1 MTENLAHPQFSK
13 GLSGYK
19 VEEVDSYIDKVLDT
33 IKDLK
38 DQNEVLEEK
47 IGVLAE
53 SLQKYREDE
62 DSLREA
68 LLGAQ
73 KMGDSIV
80 KNANNKAEI
89 TMREASVKAAHIVEE
104 ARKKVEDEKDEQE
117 AGRILDNLLARQDE
131 ALQLAAA
138 VQTQLAQA
146 ETAAQDVRRS
156 EDDVA
161 DVRNR
166 MERLREEQRALN
178 GPAREVLESQTT
190 ALRQLRALSSTLATE
205 QERLA
210 ELEGRLISE
219 TPARSIKNLPLLL
232 LGAALF
238 LAGAGTLL
246 AAWRLG
252 VTSLPLTQGLEM
264 PVNLWSGYLILF
276 CGVGF
281 LAAGLPHDG
290 PERRRRK
297 NEFAHLQ
304 SRRDACAAHVAE
316 LKEQARADAIAN
328 GIRKENPNAN
338 IVYIKGDQ
346 FTNELIAAIQNGKNI
361 EFRSKYREADLFL
374 IDDVQFIAGKEST
387 QEEFFH
393 TFNKLYEEHKQIVMT
408 SDRKPSDM
416 LTLED
421 RLKTRFEWGLLA
433 DIQPPDYET
442 RMAILKNKAKNLGL
456 NLSDDVCNYIAINVT
471 NNVRQ
476 IEGTVK
482 KILAYR
488 DLNNMPLDLPNISR
502 AIDDMFKSEGNAL
515 PTPSLIISQVCKF
528 YSIDEVLLRGTQKNK
543 GTAEARQIAM
553 YLIRKLTN
561 LSLPDIGKEF
571 ARDHSTVLYA
581 IRKVEVALKNGDTT
595 MQNNIRDITANI
607 NSCL

>member
-1 MTENLAHPQFSK
+1 MYSSAYVWAKVLSHMEERLGAVTVSAWFDDAEVVELNENNLILYSPSDFRREIIRRRCTDYIQDALKEVFNSDAKLMVFGDEELNTFKQKGKSVSSMDFNPQFTFDNFVVGPSNRFAHSAAIAVSK
-13 GLSGYK
+13 
-19 VEEVDSYIDKVLDT
+19 
-33 IKDLK
+33 
-38 DQNEVLEEK
+38 
-47 IGVLAE
+47 
-53 SLQKYREDE
+53 
-62 DSLREA
+62 
-68 LLGAQ
+68 
-73 KMGDSIV
+73 
-80 KNANNKAEI
+80 
-89 TMREASVKAAHIVEE
+89 
-104 ARKKVEDEKDEQE
+104 
-117 AGRILDNLLARQDE
+117 
-131 ALQLAAA
+131 
-138 VQTQLAQA
+138 
-146 ETAAQDVRRS
+146 
-156 EDDVA
+156 
-161 DVRNR
+161 
-166 MERLREEQRALN
+166 
-178 GPAREVLESQTT
+178 
-190 ALRQLRALSSTLATE
+190 
-205 QERLA
+205 
-210 ELEGRLISE
+210 
-219 TPARSIKNLPLLL
+219 TPGQVYNP
-232 LGAALF
+232 LF
-238 LAGAGTLL
+238 LYG
-246 AAWRLG
+246 
-252 VTSLPLTQGLEM
+252 P
-264 PVNLWSGYLILF
+264 P
-276 CGVGF
+276 GVG
-281 LAAGLPHDG
+281 
-290 PERRRRK
+290 K
-297 NEFAHLQ
+297 THL
-304 SRRDACAAHVAE
+304 
-316 LKEQARADAIAN
+316 LYAIAN

-581 IRKVEVALKNGDTT
+581 IRKVEVVLKNGDTT

>member
-1 MTENLAHPQFSK
+1 MYSSAYVWAKVLSHMEERLGAVTVSAWFDDAEVVELNENNLILYSPSDFRREIIRRRCTDYIQDALKEVFNSDAKLMVFGDEELNTFKQKGKSVSSMDFNPQFTFDNFVVGPSNRFAHSAAIAVSK
-13 GLSGYK
+13 
-19 VEEVDSYIDKVLDT
+19 
-33 IKDLK
+33 
-38 DQNEVLEEK
+38 
-47 IGVLAE
+47 
-53 SLQKYREDE
+53 
-62 DSLREA
+62 
-68 LLGAQ
+68 
-73 KMGDSIV
+73 
-80 KNANNKAEI
+80 
-89 TMREASVKAAHIVEE
+89 
-104 ARKKVEDEKDEQE
+104 
-117 AGRILDNLLARQDE
+117 
-131 ALQLAAA
+131 
-138 VQTQLAQA
+138 
-146 ETAAQDVRRS
+146 
-156 EDDVA
+156 
-161 DVRNR
+161 
-166 MERLREEQRALN
+166 
-178 GPAREVLESQTT
+178 
-190 ALRQLRALSSTLATE
+190 
-205 QERLA
+205 
-210 ELEGRLISE
+210 
-219 TPARSIKNLPLLL
+219 TPGQVYNP
-232 LGAALF
+232 LF
-238 LAGAGTLL
+238 LYG
-246 AAWRLG
+246 
-252 VTSLPLTQGLEM
+252 P
-264 PVNLWSGYLILF
+264 P
-276 CGVGF
+276 GVG
-281 LAAGLPHDG
+281 
-290 PERRRRK
+290 K
-297 NEFAHLQ
+297 THL
-304 SRRDACAAHVAE
+304 
-316 LKEQARADAIAN
+316 LYAIAN

-393 TFNKLYEEHKQIVMT
+393 TFNTLYEEHKQIVMT

>member
-1 MTENLAHPQFSK
+1 MYSSAYVWAKVLSHMEERLGAVTVSAWFDDAEVVELNENNLILYSPSDFRREIIRRRCTDYIQDALKEVFNSDAKLMVFGDEELDAFKQKGKSVSSMDFNPQFTFDNFVVGPSNRFAHSAAIAVSK
-13 GLSGYK
+13 
-19 VEEVDSYIDKVLDT
+19 
-33 IKDLK
+33 
-38 DQNEVLEEK
+38 
-47 IGVLAE
+47 
-53 SLQKYREDE
+53 
-62 DSLREA
+62 
-68 LLGAQ
+68 
-73 KMGDSIV
+73 
-80 KNANNKAEI
+80 
-89 TMREASVKAAHIVEE
+89 
-104 ARKKVEDEKDEQE
+104 
-117 AGRILDNLLARQDE
+117 
-131 ALQLAAA
+131 
-138 VQTQLAQA
+138 
-146 ETAAQDVRRS
+146 
-156 EDDVA
+156 
-161 DVRNR
+161 
-166 MERLREEQRALN
+166 
-178 GPAREVLESQTT
+178 
-190 ALRQLRALSSTLATE
+190 
-205 QERLA
+205 
-210 ELEGRLISE
+210 
-219 TPARSIKNLPLLL
+219 TPGQVYNP
-232 LGAALF
+232 LF
-238 LAGAGTLL
+238 LYG
-246 AAWRLG
+246 
-252 VTSLPLTQGLEM
+252 P
-264 PVNLWSGYLILF
+264 P
-276 CGVGF
+276 GVG
-281 LAAGLPHDG
+281 
-290 PERRRRK
+290 K
-297 NEFAHLQ
+297 THL
-304 SRRDACAAHVAE
+304 
-316 LKEQARADAIAN
+316 LYAIAN

-488 DLNNMPLDLPNISR
+488 DLDNMPLDLPNISR

>member
-1 MTENLAHPQFSK
+1 MYSSAYVWAKVLSHMEERLGAVTVSAWFDDAEVVELNENNLILYSPSDFRREIIRRRCTDYIQDALKEVFNSDAKLMVFGDEELDTFKQKGKSVSSMDFNPQFTFDNFVVGPSNRFAHSAAIAVSK
-13 GLSGYK
+13 
-19 VEEVDSYIDKVLDT
+19 
-33 IKDLK
+33 
-38 DQNEVLEEK
+38 
-47 IGVLAE
+47 
-53 SLQKYREDE
+53 
-62 DSLREA
+62 
-68 LLGAQ
+68 
-73 KMGDSIV
+73 
-80 KNANNKAEI
+80 
-89 TMREASVKAAHIVEE
+89 
-104 ARKKVEDEKDEQE
+104 
-117 AGRILDNLLARQDE
+117 
-131 ALQLAAA
+131 
-138 VQTQLAQA
+138 
-146 ETAAQDVRRS
+146 
-156 EDDVA
+156 
-161 DVRNR
+161 
-166 MERLREEQRALN
+166 
-178 GPAREVLESQTT
+178 
-190 ALRQLRALSSTLATE
+190 
-205 QERLA
+205 
-210 ELEGRLISE
+210 
-219 TPARSIKNLPLLL
+219 TPGQVYNP
-232 LGAALF
+232 LF
-238 LAGAGTLL
+238 LYG
-246 AAWRLG
+246 
-252 VTSLPLTQGLEM
+252 P
-264 PVNLWSGYLILF
+264 P
-276 CGVGF
+276 GVG
-281 LAAGLPHDG
+281 
-290 PERRRRK
+290 K
-297 NEFAHLQ
+297 THL
-304 SRRDACAAHVAE
+304 
-316 LKEQARADAIAN
+316 LYAIAN

-408 SDRKPSDM
+408 SDRKPTDM

>member
-1 MTENLAHPQFSK
+1 MISSAYVWAKILSYMEDRLTAVTVSAWLDDAEVVELNEEHLILYSPSEFRRELIVRRCTDYIHDALKEIFHSDAKLVVFGDEELNAFRQKGKPSSSMDFNPQFTFDNFVVGPSNRFAHSAAIAVSK
-13 GLSGYK
+13 
-19 VEEVDSYIDKVLDT
+19 
-33 IKDLK
+33 
-38 DQNEVLEEK
+38 
-47 IGVLAE
+47 
-53 SLQKYREDE
+53 
-62 DSLREA
+62 
-68 LLGAQ
+68 
-73 KMGDSIV
+73 
-80 KNANNKAEI
+80 
-89 TMREASVKAAHIVEE
+89 
-104 ARKKVEDEKDEQE
+104 
-117 AGRILDNLLARQDE
+117 
-131 ALQLAAA
+131 
-138 VQTQLAQA
+138 
-146 ETAAQDVRRS
+146 
-156 EDDVA
+156 
-161 DVRNR
+161 
-166 MERLREEQRALN
+166 
-178 GPAREVLESQTT
+178 
-190 ALRQLRALSSTLATE
+190 
-205 QERLA
+205 
-210 ELEGRLISE
+210 
-219 TPARSIKNLPLLL
+219 TPGQVYNP
-232 LGAALF
+232 LF
-238 LAGAGTLL
+238 LYG
-246 AAWRLG
+246 
-252 VTSLPLTQGLEM
+252 P
-264 PVNLWSGYLILF
+264 P
-276 CGVGF
+276 GVG
-281 LAAGLPHDG
+281 
-290 PERRRRK
+290 K
-297 NEFAHLQ
+297 THL
-304 SRRDACAAHVAE
+304 
-316 LKEQARADAIAN
+316 LYAIAN
-328 GIRKENPNAN
+328 GIRKHNPEAN

-346 FTNELIAAIQNGKNI
+346 STNELIDAIKNGKNI

-442 RMAILKNKAKNLGL
+442 RMAILKSKAHSLGL
-456 NLSDDVCNYIAINVT
+456 NLNDDVCNYIAINVT

-528 YSIDEVLLRGTQKNK
+528 YSVDETLLRGTLKNK
-543 GTAEARQIAM
+543 GTAEARQVAM

-581 IRKVEVALKNGDTT
+581 IRKVEVALKNGDTA
-595 MQNNIRDITANI
+595 MQNNVRDITANI

>member
-1 MTENLAHPQFSK
+1 MYSSAYVWAKVLSHMEERLGAVTVSAWFDDAEVVELNENNLILYSPSDFRREIIRRRCTDYIQDALKEVFNSDAKLMVFGDEELDAFKQKGKSVSSMDFNPQFTFDNFVVGPSNRFAHSAAIAVSK
-13 GLSGYK
+13 
-19 VEEVDSYIDKVLDT
+19 
-33 IKDLK
+33 
-38 DQNEVLEEK
+38 
-47 IGVLAE
+47 
-53 SLQKYREDE
+53 
-62 DSLREA
+62 
-68 LLGAQ
+68 
-73 KMGDSIV
+73 
-80 KNANNKAEI
+80 
-89 TMREASVKAAHIVEE
+89 
-104 ARKKVEDEKDEQE
+104 
-117 AGRILDNLLARQDE
+117 
-131 ALQLAAA
+131 
-138 VQTQLAQA
+138 
-146 ETAAQDVRRS
+146 
-156 EDDVA
+156 
-161 DVRNR
+161 
-166 MERLREEQRALN
+166 
-178 GPAREVLESQTT
+178 
-190 ALRQLRALSSTLATE
+190 
-205 QERLA
+205 
-210 ELEGRLISE
+210 
-219 TPARSIKNLPLLL
+219 TPGQVYNP
-232 LGAALF
+232 LF
-238 LAGAGTLL
+238 LYG
-246 AAWRLG
+246 
-252 VTSLPLTQGLEM
+252 P
-264 PVNLWSGYLILF
+264 P
-276 CGVGF
+276 GVG
-281 LAAGLPHDG
+281 
-290 PERRRRK
+290 K
-297 NEFAHLQ
+297 THL
-304 SRRDACAAHVAE
+304 
-316 LKEQARADAIAN
+316 LYAIAN

-361 EFRSKYREADLFL
+361 EFRSKYREANLFL

-528 YSIDEVLLRGTQKNK
+528 YSIDEVVLRGTQKNK

>member
-1 MTENLAHPQFSK
+1 MYSSAYVWAKVLSHMEERLGAVTVSAWFDDAEVVELNENNLILYSPSDFRREIIRRRCTDYIQDALKEVFNSDAKLMVFGDEELDAFKQKGKSVSSMDFNPQFTFDNFVVGPSNRFAHSAAIAVSK
-13 GLSGYK
+13 
-19 VEEVDSYIDKVLDT
+19 
-33 IKDLK
+33 
-38 DQNEVLEEK
+38 
-47 IGVLAE
+47 
-53 SLQKYREDE
+53 
-62 DSLREA
+62 
-68 LLGAQ
+68 
-73 KMGDSIV
+73 
-80 KNANNKAEI
+80 
-89 TMREASVKAAHIVEE
+89 
-104 ARKKVEDEKDEQE
+104 
-117 AGRILDNLLARQDE
+117 
-131 ALQLAAA
+131 
-138 VQTQLAQA
+138 
-146 ETAAQDVRRS
+146 
-156 EDDVA
+156 
-161 DVRNR
+161 
-166 MERLREEQRALN
+166 
-178 GPAREVLESQTT
+178 
-190 ALRQLRALSSTLATE
+190 
-205 QERLA
+205 
-210 ELEGRLISE
+210 
-219 TPARSIKNLPLLL
+219 TPGQVYNP
-232 LGAALF
+232 LF
-238 LAGAGTLL
+238 LYG
-246 AAWRLG
+246 
-252 VTSLPLTQGLEM
+252 P
-264 PVNLWSGYLILF
+264 P
-276 CGVGF
+276 GVG
-281 LAAGLPHDG
+281 
-290 PERRRRK
+290 K
-297 NEFAHLQ
+297 THL
-304 SRRDACAAHVAE
+304 
-316 LKEQARADAIAN
+316 LYAIAN
-328 GIRKENPNAN
+328 SIRKENPNAN